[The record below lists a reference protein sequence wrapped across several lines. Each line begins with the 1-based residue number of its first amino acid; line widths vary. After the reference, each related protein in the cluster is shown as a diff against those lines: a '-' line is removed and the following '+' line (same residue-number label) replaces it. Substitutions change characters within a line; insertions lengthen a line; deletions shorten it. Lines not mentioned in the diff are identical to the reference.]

1 MFLVYHITSQSIRM
15 QLGVYLQLQR
25 YMVNP
30 FSGNMFWAGFLNI
43 TPDSKSDSFLP
54 STHFNVW
61 LASCQRSGIF
71 PKTNEARCLTT
82 RGQCKIT
89 FDPYLTASASCV
101 IAQCQL
107 VVNCYLCLLILKN
120 YIIIFILYLK
130 KRDMLQ
136 DRTGDFWIH
145 SSPCHTQVVSCL
157 EIFLKLP

>member
-1 MFLVYHITSQSIRM
+1 MNPK
-15 QLGVYLQLQR
+15 QR
-25 YMVNP
+25 YHRIINIRLITWFRLKGHVLPVRCAAMSSLPHKAVEVP
-30 FSGNMFWAGFLNI
+30 CYFLNI

-89 FDPYLTASASCV
+89 FDPYLTASAPCV

-130 KRDMLQ
+130 KRDML
-136 DRTGDFWIH
+136 
-145 SSPCHTQVVSCL
+145 
-157 EIFLKLP
+157 